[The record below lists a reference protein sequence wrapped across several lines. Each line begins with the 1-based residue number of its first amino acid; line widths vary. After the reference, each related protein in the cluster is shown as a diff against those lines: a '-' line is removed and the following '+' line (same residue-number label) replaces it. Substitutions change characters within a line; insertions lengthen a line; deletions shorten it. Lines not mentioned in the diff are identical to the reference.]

1 MVNYG
6 TSCETGTTRLLVTS
20 KVTQLMGGSQVHALT
35 AQLPAPAP
43 KRALRSPYMVIQDQ
57 GGREETLPSKEGVCG
72 LREGLVEQSTETEP
86 CEQPSGFRGA
96 GLLSSSRQGGGFPAI
111 LVLRPGG
118 GDVLLGLL
126 ANDLVWQ
133 VCPCPP
139 RDPTNQ

>member
-1 MVNYG
+1 MVNYS
-6 TSCETGTTRLLVTS
+6 TSCETGTTCPPVTS
-20 KVTQLMGGSQVHALT
+20 KVTQLMGASQVHALT

-43 KRALRSPYMVIQDQ
+43 KRALWPPYTAIQDQ
-57 GGREETLPSKEGVCG
+57 GGREETLLSKEGVCG
-72 LREGLVEQSTETEP
+72 LREGLAERSTETEQ
-86 CEQPSGFRGA
+86 CEQSSGFRGA
-96 GLLSSSRQGGGFPAI
+96 GLLSSSRQGAGFPTI

-118 GDVLLGLL
+118 GHVLLGLL